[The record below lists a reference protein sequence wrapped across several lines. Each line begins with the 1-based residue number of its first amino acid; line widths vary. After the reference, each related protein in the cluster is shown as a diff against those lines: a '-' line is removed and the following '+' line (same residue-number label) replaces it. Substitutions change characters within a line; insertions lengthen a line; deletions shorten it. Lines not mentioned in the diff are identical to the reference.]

1 MGGMLFLHLALHS
14 TESSRFLVERGN
26 REAARPLFALAEKIC
41 RERPEEMMSTLA
53 DVIFCHSSIG
63 AETNDNPKRI
73 LAFATE
79 HLELRTQ
86 LYAQRKSEYLTTM
99 LSTAEGELGLACMI
113 NNMHEEALVH
123 CARSKAL
130 RNEPLPG
137 DATGEDDIAIFP
149 RIHET
154 YSLIALG
161 RVSEAERGITE
172 ILAFRKRVYKQ
183 PDSSY
188 V

>member
-1 MGGMLFLHLALHS
+1 
-14 TESSRFLVERGN
+14 
-26 REAARPLFALAEKIC
+26 
-41 RERPEEMMSTLA
+41 MMSTLA
-53 DVIFCHSSIG
+53 DVLFCHSSIG
-63 AETNDNPKRI
+63 AETNDDPKRI

-79 HLELRTQ
+79 HLKLRTK
-86 LYAQRKSEYLTTM
+86 LYAQLKTEYSRIM

-113 NNMHEEALVH
+113 NNMHEEALKH
-123 CARSKAL
+123 CAKSKAL
-130 RNEPLPG
+130 RNEPLPSE
-137 DATGEDDIAIFP
+137 AMGEDDIAIFP

-161 RVSEAERGITE
+161 RVSEAERGIIE